1 MNAYLLIVFNYHDIN
16 FNFFFFIKLIKPFLV
31 GVK

>member
-16 FNFFFFIKLIKPFLV
+16 FNFFFIKLIKPFLV